1 MPRYQKKPVVIE
13 AERVSVLHS
22 AAARDWN
29 ALPKWVAEAYQQ
41 GNLLFACRPDRI
53 EVRTLEGTMT
63 AHVGDV
69 LIRGVKGEIYPCKP
83 DIFAETYRVPRIAG
97 AVLVRRSCNIGV

>member
-69 LIRGVKGEIYPCKP
+69 LIRGRKRRDLPVQ
-83 DIFAETYRVPRIAG
+83 AG
-97 AVLVRRSCNIGV
+97 HFC